1 MSTRRTGNRLLDS
14 LSKKD
19 LDLLRPDL
27 EATSLAVRD
36 PINAAT
42 RAIDFVYFP
51 TAGMVS
57 MVAALDDGSQVE
69 VGIIGSEGVV
79 GGTVLMG
86 TNKASNE
93 AFVQIAGSALRLRS
107 TILVS
112 RALESRSLRERLL
125 LSTLM
130 LMSQISQTAACN
142 LRHNLVERLARWLL
156 MSRERIKTNDLPL
169 TQEFLAMMLGVR
181 RAGVTVAAGTLQA
194 AGLIRYTH
202 GRIVVLDGQ
211 GLEAAACECYR
222 RGKKDSARLL
232 R

>member
-57 MVAALDDGSQVE
+57 MVASHDDGSQVE
-69 VGIIGSEGVV
+69 VGIVGSEGVV
-79 GGTVLMG
+79 GGTVIMG

-125 LSTLM
+125 LSTLT

-156 MSRERIKTNDLPL
+156 MSRERIKSNDLPL

-181 RAGVTVAAGTLQA
+181 RAGVTVAAGTLQT

-202 GRIVVLDGQ
+202 GRIVVLDGH